1 MSETEETWSETGW
14 YGKRSTCPFCALPSM
29 TMRHQAE
36 CDGTAVITALPEQVE
51 KEPELEETT
60 GGAPPPPPLTINGG
74 DNNRPVVLIS
84 DIDHT
89 ISFPDPS
96 REFMDFSKSESDTPN
111 VPVIRAILDWYA
123 QAEKPTICFVTNR
136 TGARRDVTVRWLI
149 RFFPAG
155 EYKWI
160 LRMRPPND
168 FYSSAAE
175 VKEEHLTLDIAKKY
189 SVQQVW
195 EDDDEC
201 IAMYKMYGLTVFDA
215 KETWPK

>member
-1 MSETEETWSETGW
+1 
-14 YGKRSTCPFCALPSM
+14 M
-29 TMRHQAE
+29 TFRHQAD
-36 CDGTAVITALPEQVE
+36 CDGNAVTTALPEQVE

-74 DNNRPVVLIS
+74 DNNRPVMLIS

-89 ISFPDPS
+89 ISFPDPN
-96 REFMDFSKSESDTPN
+96 RDFMDFSKSESDTPN
-111 VPVIRAILDWYA
+111 VPVIRAILGWYSA
-123 QAEKPTICFVTNR
+123 TQTGTICFITNR
-136 TGARRDVTVRWLI
+136 AEGWRDVTVRWLI
-149 RFFPAG
+149 RFFPPSQ
-155 EYKWI
+155 YKWI

-168 FYSSAAE
+168 FYSSAAD
-175 VKEEHLTLDIAKKY
+175 VKEEHLVHGISKKY

-201 IAMYKMYGLTVFDA
+201 ILMYKAYGLTVLDA